1 MSKKQHDGKRSPRS
15 KRAFRIPDLGYYLI
29 LTDTNETELNYFQGI
44 RDSLPKDLQ
53 NRLVIKVL
61 PKIETKNLVSR
72 CLEELDNNAQ
82 YRIPWIVFDRNE
94 VKGFDTI
101 INEAKKN
108 HIHTGWSNPCF
119 EIWLHEYLEKAPL
132 SMDSVGCC
140 HTFSTTFKKISK
152 QEYDK
157 ADTSIYTKLKSYG
170 DEDKAIQRSK
180 QKHGA
185 AERNN
190 KMTSP
195 SSQYSVNT
203 VYMLVEEILSKAAT
217 T

>member
-72 CLEELDNNAQ
+72 CLEELDKNAQ
-82 YRIPWIVFDRNE
+82 YRIPWIVFDRDE

-140 HTFSTTFKKISK
+140 HTFSTTFKKITK
-152 QEYDK
+152 QEYPK
-157 ADTSIYTKLKSYG
+157 FPKFCNYESGQSVSNGSSSPTFISLPFHGYSTLN
-170 DEDKAIQRSK
+170 RSK
-180 QKHGA
+180 MS
-185 AERNN
+185 R
-190 KMTSP
+190 
-195 SSQYSVNT
+195 
-203 VYMLVEEILSKAAT
+203 
-217 T
+217 